1 MVDSPSNPTEI
12 LTKRGDG
19 VQDSTR
25 KRYNVAASRARDQLW
40 VVNSL
45 DHNVNLQAGDI
56 RKGLLEYALNPNNT
70 EVQQTVVSAMADSE
84 FEIQV
89 AMKLKSRGYH
99 IVQQWEVGA
108 YRIDMVAV
116 SGDKKVAIECDG
128 ERYHSSP
135 AQVRN
140 DMERQTILERIGWTF
155 IRIRGS
161 EYFRQPDKT
170 IERVVEELE
179 ALDIHPEVSEEVSI
193 EAGRETELLK
203 RVKHR
208 AEILLQSESTVE
220 TSIVNKADSD
230 AFLDHNPTD
239 VGIELP
245 VSTEVSG
252 KANSVFEQ
260 PSLFSGVTMQP
271 PKSLSGVAELLEQH
285 NYQVIDKSQEMEVI
299 WVITEKSAENEL
311 LQLLGEEY
319 TVIWN
324 KRGII
329 STENEPY
336 FSIRSRDY
344 GKRKK
349 VM

>member
-1 MVDSPSNPTEI
+1 MKLEIINTMIVKEGKAVIKIKLQFAFIKISITLKTLQTNMHLAIRNYNEMGFTELYLINESNNKLINQTDKYCDII
-12 LTKRGDG
+12 LNLEKDF
-19 VQDSTR
+19 
-25 KRYNVAASRARDQLW
+25 
-40 VVNSL
+40 NSL
-45 DHNVNLQAGDI
+45 LVNKHDFSNIFKESFNEMYEQIKNFTTIIFQEFIQIIRNAYDNYTEVLEDVNENKHEVFNEI
-56 RKGLLEYALNPNNT
+56 RKIIKYEYINFIYSMLVLVEEFNN
-70 EVQQTVVSAMADSE
+70 
-84 FEIQV
+84 
-89 AMKLKSRGYH
+89 K
-99 IVQQWEVGA
+99 
-108 YRIDMVAV
+108 
-116 SGDKKVAIECDG
+116 
-128 ERYHSSP
+128 
-135 AQVRN
+135 
-140 DMERQTILERIGWTF
+140 TF
-155 IRIRGS
+155 I
-161 EYFRQPDKT
+161 F
-170 IERVVEELE
+170 LF
-179 ALDIHPEVSEEVSI
+179 EVSEEVSI

-208 AEILLQSESTVE
+208 AEMLLQSESTVE

-349 VM
+349 